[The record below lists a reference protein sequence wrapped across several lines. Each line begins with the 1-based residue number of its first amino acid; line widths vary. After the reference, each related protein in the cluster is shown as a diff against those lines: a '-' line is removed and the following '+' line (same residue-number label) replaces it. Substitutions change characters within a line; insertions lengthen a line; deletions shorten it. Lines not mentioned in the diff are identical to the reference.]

1 MHVRYIVIKD
11 SKVNEWVLVRSLSNR
26 CLTTE
31 RISKSR
37 IARGCVIQA
46 GYVIP
51 GYLCYEAAYS
61 VAGDVLEVVQKDEGA
76 KEERKAV
83 GGTVY

>member
-1 MHVRYIVIKD
+1 M
-11 SKVNEWVLVRSLSNR
+11 NEWVLVRSLSDR
-26 CLTTE
+26 CLTTGKT
-31 RISKSR
+31 SKSR
-37 IARGCVIQA
+37 IAGGCGIQA
-46 GYVIP
+46 GCIIP